1 MRLNHRLLLTFY
13 TFAIC
18 AIFDAHAV
26 APFSQYGQIQN
37 VQSYSS
43 NPFWTPDAPYN
54 QRMPTPVYSMGT
66 DLKTSDCQR
75 VTTNLVAAQC
85 ATLNGCADTTLAD
98 IRPALILQ
106 MSRMPGGNYATACA
120 GYLDTAFA
128 DYKKKNSHIV
138 ANVNNAT
145 FPTATTPN
153 PNIQNNTNP
162 HNIFAPKTPEWAADV
177 QQREQELQDLKAAS
191 GYTPPQLENAEFPST
206 YADLSFSARMENEA
220 AGYEPFK
227 DKSAYRILTIR
238 PEEVVQQTT
247 PNVSSA
253 HATTSAQAPAAAAA
267 ASEQSPT
274 ATSTPTAPTKPELI
288 ENTVNTTPEEI
299 LFIL

>member
-1 MRLNHRLLLTFY
+1 MRLNHRLFLTFY

-85 ATLNGCADTTLAD
+85 ATLNNCADATLAD

-162 HNIFAPKTPEWAADV
+162 QNIFAPKTPEWAADV

-191 GYTPPQLENAEFPST
+191 GYTPPQLENAEFPTT

-227 DKSAYRILTIR
+227 DKSAYRTLEIKEETR
-238 PEEVVQQTT
+238 PAPPTT
-247 PNVSSA
+247 TTT
-253 HATTSAQAPAAAAA
+253 TTSTQSPAVSAAPAQSPA
-267 ASEQSPT
+267 ASAAPAQSPD
-274 ATSTPTAPTKPELI
+274 
-288 ENTVNTTPEEI
+288 TPEKPKESGPI
-299 LFIL
+299 VLKLYTE